1 MASNKE
7 LIQQLRQY
15 AEAFCPL
22 LSLQRGKHTA
32 ADVAKHAAANQ
43 RRRGTSGAV
52 FGGGFTD
59 NFGNVYDTDKLAKYG
74 LTDEAINDLSGELLT
89 IDSGEF
95 SAEFPRGKVFEI
107 LAKFEKIEGTPRGE
121 LCTFAPQGDTEGEE
135 VANFT
140 FTMPKNIATIANYCD
155 KDDLRPVVNQVLISH
170 DHGKAIATDCKDMII
185 VPVTITQTTTMP
197 QVDILLPPKV
207 AKAYSGKECQI
218 RVTTSDT
225 AAELLATITASDGQS
240 DIFTMPRAKYPAW
253 ERVIP
258 KVDKRAYFCFTA
270 ESAKQLLQLHKLNKE
285 AHGAKVVLKSY
296 STTATIEVRDRWS
309 EDCQKYALQLQQ
321 APQIDM
327 TANIS
332 MRVLKRLKK
341 WSGGVWYCGNVLIF
355 DTAEADMVISMQF
368 APGECDGL
376 ECKHDAEGRAAL
388 LSGEPSTTTTTSTS
402 ATTTTT
408 PATPTKGEGDKFGEP
423 QPQPQGEPTPT
434 PTPTPKQPTTGE
446 GTPRQKQQ
454 RPRRPHHRIYSH
466 RATSSGATY
475 GATTTTA
482 RGSP

>member
-1 MASNKE
+1 MTDNKE

-15 AEAFCPL
+15 AEAFAPL

-32 ADVAKHAAANQ
+32 AEVAKHAAANK
-43 RRRGTSGAV
+43 RRGWTTGAV
-52 FGGGFTD
+52 FGCGLLD
-59 NFGNVYDTDKLAKYG
+59 NFGNVYDGNKLDKYG
-74 LTDEAINDLSGELLT
+74 IDHEAINDLSGELLT

-107 LAKFEKIEGTPRGE
+107 LAKFEKIEGTPRDE

-140 FTMPKNIATIANYCD
+140 FTMPKNVATIANFCD
-155 KDDLRPVVNQVLISH
+155 KDDFRPVVKQICISH
-170 DHGKAIATDCKDMII
+170 DHGKVIATDCSDMII
-185 VPVTITQTTTMP
+185 TPVSITATTTAP
-197 QVDILLPPKV
+197 QIDITLPPKV

-218 RVTTSDT
+218 RVTTSDN

-240 DIFTMPRAKYPAW
+240 DIFTMPRTKFPAW

-258 KVDKRAYFCFTA
+258 KVDKRAYFCLTA
-270 ESAKQLLQLHKLNKE
+270 ESAKQLQQLPKLHKD
-285 AHGAKVVLKSY
+285 AIVAKVALKSY
-296 STTATIEVRDRWS
+296 STTATIEVRDRWG
-309 EDCQKYALQLQQ
+309 EECQKYTLQLQQ

-341 WSGGVWYCGNVLIF
+341 WGGGVWYCGNNMLIF
-355 DTAEADMVISMQF
+355 DTAEADMVMSMQYG
-368 APGECDGL
+368 AGECNGL
-376 ECKHDAEGRAAL
+376 ECKHDAEGRVAL

-408 PATPTKGEGDKFGEP
+408 PATPTKGDGDK
-423 QPQPQGEPTPT
+423 PQGEPSTTPT
-434 PTPTPKQPTTGE
+434 QPTTGE
-446 GTPRQKQQ
+446 GKPRQKQQ
-454 RPRRPHHRIYSH
+454 RPRRPHRRIYSH

-475 GATTTTA
+475 GAATTTA

>member
-1 MASNKE
+1 MTSNKE
-7 LIQQLRQY
+7 LIQQLKQY
-15 AEAFCPL
+15 AEAFIPL

-32 ADVAKHAAANQ
+32 ADVAKHAATNK
-43 RRRGTSGAV
+43 RRGWTTGAV
-52 FGGGFTD
+52 FGCGFTD

-121 LCTFAPQGDTEGEE
+121 LCTFASQGDTEGEE
-135 VANFT
+135 VANFA
-140 FTMPKNIATIANYCD
+140 FTMPKNIATIASFID
-155 KDDLRPVVNQVLISH
+155 KDDFRPVVKQILISH
-170 DHGKAIATDCKDMII
+170 DHGKAIATDCNDMII
-185 VPVTITQTTTMP
+185 APATITATTTAP
-197 QVDILLPPKV
+197 QIDITLPPKV

-218 RVTTSDT
+218 RVTTGEVDS
-225 AAELLATITASDGQS
+225 ELLATITASDGQS

-270 ESAKQLLQLHKLNKE
+270 ESAKQLQQLPKLNKD

-309 EDCQKYALQLQQ
+309 DECQNYTLQLQQ

-341 WSGGVWYCGNVLIF
+341 WGGGVWYCGNMLIF
-355 DTAEADMVISMQF
+355 DTAEVDMVISMQF
-368 APGECDGL
+368 APGECNGL
-376 ECKHDAEGRAAL
+376 ECKHDAEGRVAL
-388 LSGEPSTTTTTSTS
+388 LSGEPSTTTTTSTTP
-402 ATTTTT
+402 ATQ
-408 PATPTKGEGDKFGEP
+408 ATPTKGEGDKHDKP
-423 QPQPQGEPTPT
+423 QPQPQPTPT
-434 PTPTPKQPTTGE
+434 QPTTGE
-446 GTPRQKQQ
+446 GKPRQKQQ
-454 RPRRPHHRIYSH
+454 RPRRPHRRVYSH

-475 GATTTTA
+475 GATLATA

>member
-1 MASNKE
+1 MTSNKE

-15 AEAFCPL
+15 AEAFAPL

-32 ADVAKHAAANQ
+32 AEVVKHAAANH
-43 RRRGTSGAV
+43 RRGWTTGAV
-52 FGGGFTD
+52 FSCGFTD

-140 FTMPKNIATIANYCD
+140 FTMPKNIATIATYCD
-155 KDDLRPVVNQVLISH
+155 KDDFRPVVKQICISH
-170 DHGKAIATDCKDMII
+170 DHGKAIATDCSDMII
-185 VPVTITQTTTMP
+185 TPVSITATTTAP
-197 QVDILLPPKV
+197 QIDITLPPKV

-218 RVTTSDT
+218 RVTTSDN

-253 ERVIP
+253 DKVIP
-258 KVDKRAYFCFTA
+258 KVDKRAYFCLTA
-270 ESAKQLLQLHKLNKE
+270 ESAKQLQQLPKLHKD
-285 AHGAKVVLKSY
+285 AIVAKVSLKSY
-296 STTATIEVRDRWS
+296 STTATIEVRNRWG
-309 EDCQKYALQLQQ
+309 EDYQNYTLQLQQ

-341 WSGGVWYCGNVLIF
+341 WGGGVWYCGNMLIF

-368 APGECDGL
+368 APGECNGL
-376 ECKHDAEGRAAL
+376 ECKHDAEGRVAL
-388 LSGEPSTTTTTSTS
+388 LLGEPSTTTTTS
-402 ATTTTT
+402 TT
-408 PATPTKGEGDKFGEP
+408 PATPTKGEGDK
-423 QPQPQGEPTPT
+423 PQGEPTPT
-434 PTPTPKQPTTGE
+434 PTPTTTGE
-446 GTPRQKQQ
+446 GKPRQKQQ
-454 RPRRPHHRIYSH
+454 RPRRPHRRIYSH

-475 GATTTTA
+475 GATIATA
-482 RGSP
+482 RGRP

>member
-1 MASNKE
+1 MTNNKE
-7 LIQQLRQY
+7 LIQQLQQY

-32 ADVAKHAAANQ
+32 AEVAKHAAANQ
-43 RRRGTSGAV
+43 RRGWTSGAV

-74 LTDEAINDLSGELLT
+74 LTNEAINDLSGELLT

-107 LAKFEKIEGTPRGE
+107 LAKFEKIDGTPRGE
-121 LCTFAPQGDTEGEE
+121 LCTFAPQGDTDGEE

-155 KDDLRPVVNQVLISH
+155 KDDFRPVVKQVLISH

-185 VPVTITQTTTMP
+185 TPVAITATTTAP
-197 QVDILLPPKV
+197 QVDIFLPPKV

-218 RVTTSDT
+218 RVTTSDS

-240 DIFTMPRAKYPAW
+240 DIFTMPRAKFPAW

-270 ESAKQLLQLHKLNKE
+270 ESAKQLQQLPKLHKE
-285 AHGAKVVLKSY
+285 SHGAKVVLKSH
-296 STTATIEVRDRWS
+296 STTATIEVRNQWS
-309 EDCQKYALQLQQ
+309 EECQKYALQLQQ

-341 WSGGVWYCGNVLIF
+341 WGGGVWYCNNNILIF
-355 DTAEADMVISMQF
+355 DTAEADMVMSMQYG
-368 APGECDGL
+368 AGECDGL
-376 ECKHDAEGRAAL
+376 ECKHDAEGRGAL
-388 LSGEPSTTTTTSTS
+388 LSGEPSTTTTT
-402 ATTTTT
+402 TTTSTT
-408 PATPTKGEGDKFGEP
+408 PATPTKGDSGKHSEP

-434 PTPTPKQPTTGE
+434 PTTGE

-454 RPRRPHHRIYSH
+454 RPRRPPRI
-466 RATSSGATY
+466 
-475 GATTTTA
+475 
-482 RGSP
+482 